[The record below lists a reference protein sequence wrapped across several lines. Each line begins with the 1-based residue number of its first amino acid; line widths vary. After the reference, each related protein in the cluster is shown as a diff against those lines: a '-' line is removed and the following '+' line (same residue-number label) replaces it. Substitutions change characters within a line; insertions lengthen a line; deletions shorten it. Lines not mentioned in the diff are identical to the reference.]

1 MIIKLACMCAHSCPV
16 LLNLMNL
23 AGQDPLSM
31 GFFQARILECIAIP
45 PCQGI
50 FPIQLSNP
58 HPLHFLRWQVDS
70 LPMSHLVKLS
80 M

>member
-58 HPLHFLRWQVDS
+58 HPLHFPALAGRFFTNE
-70 LPMSHLVKLS
+70 PPGKT
-80 M
+80 